1 MAMSPAASEAG
12 KGFDWQVTKRL
23 FSYLNPY
30 RKNVYVALGAM
41 MFIVFANVLGP
52 PLIGWA
58 VDEGIRKGNM
68 SLVGLGVIGY
78 LMIQGMG
85 FLGFRVQLANM
96 AYTGQ
101 RVIEKLRNELFEK
114 IQYFSMSFFSNYE
127 TGRLIARVISDV
139 SVLREAITF
148 AVVGTVRELFILAGI
163 LISMSIINLKL
174 TGVALVV
181 LVVLVTIANFWR
193 IFARKSYIRVRET
206 NAIVNAELS
215 EAFNGVRITQAFAR
229 EGFNYNRFTTK
240 IDYDHREANI
250 AAAKVSGL
258 FFPSI
263 ELVGGVAT
271 GTMIYVGGTLV
282 LKQELSVFTL
292 LTFVLYIDEFFFPIR
307 MLAQR
312 YNIFQAV
319 MAAGDKIFTLL
330 DTPIE
335 VQDAANATEM
345 PQIQGHVK
353 FEDVEFR
360 YSDGE
365 MVLKGV
371 NLDVPPGATVALV
384 GHTGAGKSTIIKLVT
399 RFYDITGGKLTI
411 DGYAVDKVTQESL
424 RRQMGVVLQET
435 YLFSGTVMENIRY
448 GRLNA
453 SDEEVIDA
461 AKAVGAHD
469 FIMRLENGYNTEV
482 REGGSLLSAGQRQ
495 LLAFARALLAD
506 PRILILDEAT
516 SSIDTQTEK
525 IIQNALDTLLEGRT
539 SFVIAHRLS
548 TITNA
553 DLIVV
558 IDHGEIIEQ
567 GSHEEL
573 LKQGGAYR
581 DLYTMA
587 YARPLEEL
595 RDEMGEDA
603 QEVHAAAD

>member
-1 MAMSPAASEAG
+1 MALSQAATEAG

-23 FSYLNPY
+23 FSYLKPY
-30 RKNVYVALGAM
+30 KKNVVIAFTAM
-41 MFIVFANVLGP
+41 LFVVIANIMGP

-68 SLVGLGVIGY
+68 SLVGAGVFGY
-78 LMIQGMG
+78 ILVQGLG
-85 FLGFRVQLANM
+85 FLGFRIQLANM
-96 AYTGQ
+96 AYAGQ
-101 RVIEKLRNELFEK
+101 RIIEKLRNDLFEK

-148 AVVGTVRELFILAGI
+148 AVVGTVREMLILIGI
-163 LISMSIINLKL
+163 LISMSIINLTL

-181 LVVLVTIANFWR
+181 LLILITIANFWR
-193 IFARKSYIRVRET
+193 IFARKAYIRVRET
-206 NAIVNAELS
+206 NALVNAELA
-215 EAFNGVRITQAFAR
+215 EAFNGVRVTQAFAR
-229 EGFNYNRFTTK
+229 ESYNYQRFVSK
-240 IDYDHREANI
+240 IDYNNREANV
-250 AAAKVSGL
+250 AAARISGF

-271 GTMIYVGGTLV
+271 GAMIYVGGTLV
-282 LKQELSVFTL
+282 LKQQLSVFTL

-312 YNIFQAV
+312 YNVFQAV

-335 VQDAANATEM
+335 VQDAPDASEL
-345 PQIQGHVK
+345 PQIQGHVQ
-353 FEDVEFR
+353 FENVEFR

-371 NLDVPPGATVALV
+371 NLDVPAGSTVALV

-399 RFYDITGGKLTI
+399 RFYDITDGKLTI
-411 DGYAVDKVTQESL
+411 DGYDVRTVTQESL

-448 GRLNA
+448 GRLEA
-453 SDEEVIDA
+453 SDEDVIDA

-525 IIQNALDTLLEGRT
+525 IIQSALERLLKGRT

-567 GSHEEL
+567 GSHENL
-573 LKQGGAYR
+573 LQQGGVYR

-587 YARPLEEL
+587 YARPLE
-595 RDEMGEDA
+595 A
-603 QEVHAAAD
+603 ISPEVTVAAD